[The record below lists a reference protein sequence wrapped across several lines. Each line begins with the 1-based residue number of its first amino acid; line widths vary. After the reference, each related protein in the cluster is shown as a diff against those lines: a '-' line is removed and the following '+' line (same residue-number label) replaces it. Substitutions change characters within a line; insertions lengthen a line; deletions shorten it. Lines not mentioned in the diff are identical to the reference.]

1 MKEVTLEVLHD
12 AANRLLFEMSEDQ
25 YKTLLAEFS
34 SLMSQKEILESVEG
48 LGDYSPMTFPFSC
61 ENSYLREDEP
71 VLPLSRVEA
80 LSNAGSVKD
89 HQIKIPKVI
98 G

>member
-34 SLMSQKEILESVEG
+34 SLMNQKEILDSVEG
-48 LGDYSPMTFPFSC
+48 LEDYSPMTFPFSC

-71 VLPLSRVEA
+71 VHPLSRAEA